1 MSVDEIVKF
10 IDGDKKNTSKE
21 LEQEENKATLVAAKK
36 KKKKGKKKK
45 CEISTAET
53 STTPP

>member
-10 IDGDKKNTSKE
+10 IDGDKKNDSKE
-21 LEQEENKATLVAAKK
+21 AENEENKSNLACSKK
-36 KKKKGKKKK
+36 KRRKGKKKK
-45 CEISTAET
+45 CDISTADT